1 MAQGTLAAL
10 PNAPFSWTI
19 QGRAHIR
26 VHNQSAGLLLMAAI
40 KRDKSKKMQLTL

>member
-26 VHNQSAGLLLMAAI
+26 VHNQSVGLLMTAI
-40 KRDKSKKMQLTL
+40 KRDESKKTQLTL